1 MTMKRRGALMVA
13 VGLALMGVLFGFAA
27 TPALAL
33 SISGT
38 YTDIAFGS
46 AGTGGPILGL
56 QTGLVGPIGSPLV
69 PLVGGFPNTATL
81 GNNYWSTT
89 LGTGVSADGF
99 GTRVDNPTS
108 LNLSFA
114 SDFFPSGSVDG
125 DASNYLAV
133 HWTASFSNAAP
144 VNFSL
149 QADDHAF
156 LFIDGLL
163 VLDDGGIKGIND
175 TAPVTTL
182 YTLTGNH
189 TLDLFFA
196 DVHVVQSGINFSCD
210 ECADPS
216 AVPEP
221 ATLVLFG
228 TTLVGL
234 GSVLRRRLKGNK
246 DAA

>member
-13 VGLALMGVLFGFAA
+13 VGLALTGLLFGFAA

-33 SISGT
+33 SITGT

-56 QTGLVGPIGSPLV
+56 QTGLVGVEGVATLS
-69 PLVGGFPNTATL
+69 GGFPNTATL
-81 GNNYWSTT
+81 GNNFWSTT
-89 LGTGVSADGF
+89 LGTGITADGF
-99 GTRVDNPTS
+99 GTRVDNPAG

-125 DASNYLAV
+125 DASKYLAV
-133 HWTASFSNAAP
+133 HWTAAFSNAAP
-144 VNFSL
+144 VTFSL

-156 LFIDGLL
+156 LFIDGVL
-163 VLDDGGIKGIND
+163 VVDDGGIKGIN
-175 TAPVTTL
+175 TAAPVNRV
-182 YTLTGNH
+182 YSITGNH

-210 ECADPS
+210 GCADPTV
-216 AVPEP
+216 VPEP

-234 GSVLRRRLKGNK
+234 GSVLRRRLKKGDK